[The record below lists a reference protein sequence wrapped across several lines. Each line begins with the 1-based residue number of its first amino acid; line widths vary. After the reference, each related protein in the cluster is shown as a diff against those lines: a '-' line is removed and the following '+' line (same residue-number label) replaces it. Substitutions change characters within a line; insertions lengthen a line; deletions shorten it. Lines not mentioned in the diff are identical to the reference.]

1 MIVFQEQE
9 IEKQLLISEQGRLA
23 ERGGAIMVLMYLSA
37 CNGDPSDM
45 VEKTFQLA
53 NNLLNGGNIDVQTG
67 MLNYLQEKKDVRFFT
82 SLAGL
87 MSKCR

>member
-1 MIVFQEQE
+1 M
-9 IEKQLLISEQGRLA
+9 SEQGRLA

-37 CNGDPSDM
+37 CNGEPSEM
-45 VEKTFQLA
+45 VAKTFELA
-53 NNLLNGGNIDVQTG
+53 IHILNGGNVDVQTG

-82 SLAGL
+82 SVSGL